1 MNFKALK
8 QELQISLEIW
18 PKVVRRAWVWILL
31 SLIFNLMMI
40 VLGQLFPKDESLL
53 FFSGVL
59 LIFSL
64 TLLYS
69 TLGVIIV
76 NQVASDVEKKEKTPL
91 LSSLQTNFKFAMIE
105 SLRALAPIMVRWLL
119 LIIPGI
125 IESVRLYWL
134 IYVVQFDEGYKKGEV
149 DALERSRA
157 LVKGRVLKAMGV
169 LLFVFAL
176 GMLPRLMGR
185 EDMLLTSPLRL
196 AAVIFASVSLEVFG
210 DIVLY
215 RYYLRL
221 THGPEIQKS

>member
-1 MNFKALK
+1 MNFKAIK

-18 PKVVRRAWVWILL
+18 PKVVRRAWVWIFL

-176 GMLPRLMGR
+176 GFAGR
-185 EDMLLTSPLRL
+185 R
-196 AAVIFASVSLEVFG
+196 
-210 DIVLY
+210 
-215 RYYLRL
+215 
-221 THGPEIQKS
+221 